1 MKKVRFHLAA
11 TTLYGYTDCA
21 YVLDGEKPGEVLVDA
36 VMEGIRTNLEV
47 TISNV
52 TMHLAAWQDPEH
64 WATDWA
70 EELGVPFDDAPDAV
84 AALLAAAEEA

>member
-1 MKKVRFHLAA
+1 
-11 TTLYGYTDCA
+11 
-21 YVLDGEKPGEVLVDA
+21 
-36 VMEGIRTNLEV
+36 
-47 TISNV
+47 
-52 TMHLAAWQDPEH
+52 MHLAAWQDPEH